1 MSFNSNL
8 FYSNFLATHEQ
19 HGATSLGNGHTTLN
33 STSSRLI
40 TEVKQ
45 CWARLV
51 LGWVTAWEPRVLLPN
66 FLFFRPGTFFFTRT
80 LISV

>member
-51 LGWVTAWEPRVLLPN
+51 LGWVTAWEYPGCCCQTFCFLDQEPFSSLVL
-66 FLFFRPGTFFFTRT
+66 
-80 LISV
+80 